1 KYMTYTDEEMEALL
15 LKQFEKFI
23 FSLHQKGVE
32 IVEKD
37 VKIVENRDG
46 MEING
51 DLLVIKSTGEKV
63 DIGVTAQ
70 SEDETTKE
78 E

>member
-1 KYMTYTDEEMEALL
+1 
-15 LKQFEKFI
+15 
-23 FSLHQKGVE
+23 
-32 IVEKD
+32 
-37 VKIVENRDG
+37 